1 MAVIVQRG
9 DLPIMHEGAGNGIL
23 HTDSS
28 PAIDLDTTVLPC
40 IPKAPSA
47 LGPAFPRIRSSVL
60 RLIESFWQISS
71 IPSSVS
77 FEISIILYLSV
88 WVLVLTDLS

>member
-1 MAVIVQRG
+1 
-9 DLPIMHEGAGNGIL
+9 MHEGGGNGVL
-23 HTDSS
+23 HNDSS
-28 PAIDLDTTVLPC
+28 PAIGFAIIVLPC

-71 IPSSVS
+71 MPSNVS
-77 FEISIILYLSV
+77 FEISIIFRLSV
-88 WVLVLTDLS
+88 QVVMRHYAV